1 MQDMFAGMDLSYE
14 RAYDRNVSATKEANR
29 PLETLI
35 KELLTEVRVLQKEVG
50 EVKSLIKEVKTYVK

>member
-29 PLETLI
+29 PLESLI
-35 KELLTEVRVLQKEVG
+35 KELLVEVKDLKKEVK
-50 EVKSLIKEVKTYVK
+50 EVKSLIKEVKLYVK

>member
-1 MQDMFAGMDLSYE
+1 MQDMFACMDLSYE
-14 RAYDRNVSATKEANR
+14 RAYDRNVSATKEANS

-50 EVKSLIKEVKTYVK
+50 EVKSLIREVKTYVK